1 MKYDKLRKGGC
12 VPRREKRTT
21 MKGNG
26 KTVLF
31 SPVGGTDPISNQR
44 DGALL
49 HICRHYHPEC
59 VMLYLSKEMLEWQQT
74 DDRYRRSL
82 KLLAEEEGFALE
94 ILCEERPEMDNPHLF
109 DLFYEDFERCVH
121 ALHERYPGRR
131 VLLSLSSG
139 TPARK
144 SALMLV
150 PYLLDLPVCG
160 VQVSSPQKA
169 HKGVRESLPGY
180 DVNLAWECNLDR
192 RPEEFEDRC
201 EEPKMEN
208 LRAKLQRRTLEAHL
222 KVYDY
227 TAALEAGLQMGK
239 LLPGGARELLQAAA
253 LRARNEWKKI
263 APPLR
268 ERLIA
273 PGSLEEKAILEYTF
287 SLQALQQRGE
297 VAEFLRGLTPA
308 LYQLSLYA
316 LKKLGN
322 IDLEA
327 CRSNDGKL
335 YLSQMDPQLAAMV
348 NDLFKGKYVP
358 TEPSSNLCTKLL
370 DKYYSKH
377 ACARP
382 LHALRKFEIRLRNI
396 AAHTIQPVP
405 EEAVIQKSRE
415 ILARC
420 RYPMREEG
428 SQAILR
434 LLQMAT
440 EAVFARGPL
449 GWDAYDRMNDAIRAA
464 LDEAPA
470 L

>member
-1 MKYDKLRKGGC
+1 MHKMQ
-12 VPRREKRTT
+12 E
-21 MKGNG
+21 NG
-26 KTVLF
+26 RSVLF
-31 SPVGGTDPISNQR
+31 SPIGTTDPISYQR
-44 DGALL
+44 EGALL

-59 VMLYLSKEMLEWQQT
+59 VVLYLSQEMLAQQQK

-82 KLLAEEEGFALE
+82 RLLAEEEGFETE
-94 ILCEERPEMDNPHLF
+94 ILCEERPEMDSPHLF
-109 DLFYEDFERCVH
+109 DVFYEDFGRCIH
-121 ALHERYPGRR
+121 TLHERYPGRR
-131 VLLSLSSG
+131 ILLNLSSG
-139 TPARK
+139 TPAMK
-144 SALMLV
+144 SALAVL

-169 HKGVRESLPGY
+169 HNDKREPLQEY
-180 DVNLAWECNLDR
+180 DVDLAWEYNLDR
-192 RPEEFEDRC
+192 KPEEFADRC
-201 EEPKMEN
+201 KEPKMEN

-227 TAALEAGLQMGK
+227 AAALEAGLQMGN
-239 LLPGGARELLQAAA
+239 LLPDSARELLQAAA

-263 APPLR
+263 ALPLR
-268 ERLIA
+268 ERFVA
-273 PGSLEEKAILEYTF
+273 QGSLEEKAILEYMF

-316 LKKLGN
+316 LKKLAK

-327 CRSNDGKL
+327 CCDKNGKVQPDL
-335 YLSQMDPQLAAMV
+335 MKPQLYATV
-348 NDLFKGKYVP
+348 DEIYNGRYTPK
-358 TEPSSNLCTKLL
+358 EPSSDLCIKLL
-370 DKYYSKH
+370 AKLCPQH
-377 ACARP
+377 ACVFP
-382 LHALRKFEIRLRNI
+382 LRLLRDVEKMLRNT

-405 EEAVIQKSRE
+405 EEVVRQKSRE
-415 ILARC
+415 ILAGNG
-420 RYPMREEG
+420 YAVREEG

-434 LLQMAT
+434 LLHDAA
-440 EAVFARGPL
+440 EAVFERGPL